1 MNSNLYF
8 FIAVASQ
15 AIQPQFFIAQLHF
28 KSPLVTWRLSSFS
41 PVFLH
46 LIEIGLPFD
55 KVIRACKGQSHLQ
68 GEDST
73 LKYLLYQLF

>member
-28 KSPLVTWRLSSFS
+28 KSPLVTWRLPSIS
-41 PVFLH
+41 PVSLH
-46 LIEIGLPFD
+46 LIGIGLPFD
-55 KVIRACKGQSHLQ
+55 KVIRACKGQSHSQ
-68 GEDST
+68 CEDGT
-73 LKYLLYQLF
+73 LIYQLF